1 MRFTLII
8 SFILLT
14 SACDPHYYIF
24 LRNNSQVKQT
34 VIVGLT
40 DYSNYLE
47 YDSLILPYEPS
58 IKQIS
63 RKAMLDSTD
72 YLMIRVIDQNHYKFD
87 LPKSSTIVLFP
98 ISIGTPIRE
107 ILLQNDYQF
116 DTILFVARD
125 GQIRKNNLKRDF
137 PFNYYYDITS
147 DSIIDSIK

>member
-98 ISIGTPIRE
+98 ISIGTPFEKSYYKMI
-107 ILLQNDYQF
+107 INLTQFYLLLEMVKF
-116 DTILFVARD
+116 E
-125 GQIRKNNLKRDF
+125 K
-137 PFNYYYDITS
+137 IT
-147 DSIIDSIK
+147 